1 MIVIPNIK
9 VNLIMEDSEKRIQKM
24 LGNDFFEEMSIDEN
38 ISSIVDSMLELN
50 IESSDA
56 ENLIKYTCLQLE
68 IMLLLGVH
76 KKEYTFD
83 KKIFDRIKLLNYDA
97 KKKK

>member
-1 MIVIPNIK
+1 
-9 VNLIMEDSEKRIQKM
+9 M

-38 ISSIVDSMLELN
+38 ILSIVDSMLELN

-83 KKIFDRIKLLNYDA
+83 KKIFDINLKFVLYQNFLQCHCN
-97 KKKK
+97 

>member
-1 MIVIPNIK
+1 
-9 VNLIMEDSEKRIQKM
+9 M
-24 LGNDFFEEMSIDEN
+24 LGDDFFEEMSIDET

-56 ENLIKYTCLQLE
+56 ENLIMKYTCLQLE

-83 KKIFDRIKLLNYDA
+83 KKIFDKIKLLNYDA
-97 KKKK
+97 LEERYIQNAKQ

>member
-1 MIVIPNIK
+1 
-9 VNLIMEDSEKRIQKM
+9 M

-83 KKIFDRIKLLNYDA
+83 KKIFDKIRLLNYDA
-97 KKKK
+97 LEEKYIQNAKQ